1 MPVRIVAGQDV
12 AIAGWAGEQLG
23 VQFQEPYTAFGFVDA
38 SGSLCGACV
47 LNDYYPGGNVEITYV
62 GPQSITRRIA
72 SFMARFCFEELQA
85 TRVTAKTKRSNVT
98 VRRLLPKGGFAFE
111 YTQKRY
117 FGPRSGD
124 DALVFVLFRENAGK
138 WLRRPSN

>member
-1 MPVRIVAGQDV
+1 MRIVAGQDD

-23 VQFQEPYTAFGFVDA
+23 VRFQEPYTAFGFV
-38 SGSLCGACV
+38 SNEGSIQGACV
-47 LNDYYPGGNVEITYV
+47 FNDYYPGGNLELTYV
-62 GPQSITRRIA
+62 GPNSLNRSVLR
-72 SFMARFCFEELQA
+72 FMARFCFEELQA

-111 YTQKRY
+111 HTQKNY
-117 FGPRSGD
+117 FGPTRGD

-138 WLRRPSN
+138 WLRRTPL